1 MPKSALV
8 VCTVETHQG
17 DLVVSLPPQA
27 NSGREWQEGETEEP
41 ESDAPLLVAARSAET
56 AVVGYRG
63 DSVASLSRGAGRE
76 GRGGR
81 IAPAAT
87 ATVGLAETAVENSGG
102 MAGRIV
108 APSVS
113 ESTSPTSPGWGA
125 PQGPDP
131 VIASGS
137 ACGIEARSEL
147 VELSLRVRARPGP
160 SSSLGGGERTEPAES
175 SA

>member
-27 NSGREWQEGETEEP
+27 NSGREWQVGGKEEP
-41 ESDAPLLVAARSAET
+41 EMGAPLSITARSAET
-56 AVVGYRG
+56 SVVGYRG
-63 DSVASLSRGAGRE
+63 SSVASLTCSAGHE
-76 GRGGR
+76 GRGEGNTP
-81 IAPAAT
+81 APT
-87 ATVGLAETAVENSGG
+87 ATVGLAEAAVENSGG
-102 MAGRIV
+102 MAGRTV

-137 ACGIEARSEL
+137 ACEIETISEL

-160 SSSLGGGERTEPAES
+160 SSSLGGGERTETAES